1 MAANRKIKSDG
12 EIHIDGT
19 NVDIESTVDVSGD
32 VNATGDLGGATAT
45 VSGDTTVGGTLGV
58 TGQSTLSGLAYPT
71 SDGDADQVLKT
82 NGSGTLSWTT
92 VSSGGGADTDTIA
105 SASDASSYSG
115 TAKFI
120 NITATENITMPF
132 ELADR
137 IINITGSGTYTV
149 TFEAGADATDKM
161 DSCIIRCSNSS
172 ATIAFNQNS
181 GTSDVV
187 FEDQMRSCDIQSRG
201 EVQFKPIERFR
212 IKQSKVQAST
222 IKIDN
227 SATPSESL
235 QFTAC
240 DLLAQTF
247 YTSDTT
253 TAVNIWYG
261 TRAEARYVYGKFDL
275 TNGGTLKA
283 SKSSN
288 SNTVLITND
297 DGTLINTTAPLPF
310 EANEHELKTRVICK
324 AFVNS
329 DYTISTSGTQKI
341 AFNETEYDTY
351 GAFDTSSNEF
361 DVPVSGYYNV
371 TANVVLEDFTGYS
384 VLKIYKGTSTH
395 TYAYFGANGDDRA
408 GTSISY
414 QHYYAAGDTIRAYID
429 STGGLED
436 NNYTLAGRSSI
447 GGGHVSILMVS
458 KIN

>member
-1 MAANRKIKSDG
+1 MGANRKIKSTG
-12 EIHIDGT
+12 
-19 NVDIESTVDVSGD
+19 NVEIEST
-32 VNATGDLGGATAT
+32 ATT
-45 VSGDTTVGGTLGV
+45 VSGTLGV

-92 VSSGGGADTDTIA
+92 VSSGGGTDTDTIA

-132 ELADR
+132 ELTDR

-181 GTSDVV
+181 GTSDVA
-187 FEDQMRSCDIQSRG
+187 FEDQMRSCDIQSMG

-212 IKQSKVQAST
+212 VYRCRVQALT

-227 SATPSESL
+227 SAVPGESL
-235 QFTAC
+235 ELDTC
-240 DLLAQTF
+240 DFLANTF

-253 TAVNIWYG
+253 TAVNLEDG
-261 TRAEARYVYGKFDL
+261 ARAEARYVYGKFDL
-275 TNGGTLKA
+275 TSGGTLKA

-288 SNTVLITND
+288 SNTVLISND
-297 DGTLINTTAPLPF
+297 GGTVINATAPVPF

-341 AFNETEYDTY
+341 AFDETEYDTY
-351 GAFDTSSNEF
+351 GTFDTSSNEF

-371 TANVVLEDFTGYS
+371 TANVVLEDFSGYS
-384 VLKIYKGTSTH
+384 VLRISKGTSEQ
-395 TYAYFGANGDDRA
+395 TYSYFEANDDDVA
-408 GTSISY
+408 GTSLSY
-414 QHYYAAGDTIRAYID
+414 QRYFAAGDTIRAYID
-429 STGGLED
+429 SRGVTED

-447 GGGHVSILMVS
+447 GGGHVSILMIS